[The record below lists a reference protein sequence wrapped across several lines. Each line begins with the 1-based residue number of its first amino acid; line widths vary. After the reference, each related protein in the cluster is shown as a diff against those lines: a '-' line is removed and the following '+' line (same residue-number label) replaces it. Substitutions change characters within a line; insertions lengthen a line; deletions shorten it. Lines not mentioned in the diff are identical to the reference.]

1 MKTTRLI
8 IVITTLCLLSSC
20 LGYAKEL
27 PVTSPK
33 DVGMSPERLAR
44 IKPAVQALVDD
55 EKIAGASVIVA
66 RKGNIVFFETFGM
79 MNQEAKKPM
88 QKDTI
93 FRIYSMTKP
102 ITSPYTSV
110 TS

>member
-33 DVGMSPERLAR
+33 DVGMSPERLTR
-44 IKPAVQALVDD
+44 IKPAVRRR
-55 EKIAGASVIVA
+55 
-66 RKGNIVFFETFGM
+66 RK
-79 MNQEAKKPM
+79 
-88 QKDTI
+88 
-93 FRIYSMTKP
+93 
-102 ITSPYTSV
+102 
-110 TS
+110 